1 MTHRS
6 ISEVP
11 LPDQEVIDLVRQSA
25 VDVPM
30 GSARLA
36 KCFYDNLF
44 AMVPEVRDMFPED
57 IKPQQQRMADAL
69 LSVVQHLDDPG
80 EVAAYLQ
87 SLGLQ
92 HRRALGVRPEHY
104 PHVGR
109 ALVRAVSEISP
120 TWSSS
125 MSSAW
130 VLVYQWI
137 TANMLAGAERA
148 HPPAPNASARSAP
161 SARQDPSARPNPS
174 ARQDP
179 SARPAPSTSP
189 APPAHTRPPSPAPSP
204 SPLRTR

>member
-1 MTHRS
+1 MTLRS

-25 VDVPM
+25 VDIPQ

-36 KCFYDNLF
+36 KSFYDNLF
-44 AMVPEVRDMFPED
+44 TMVPEVRAMFSDD

-69 LSVVQHLDDPG
+69 LAVVQHLDDPG
-80 EVAAYLQ
+80 EVADYLQ
-87 SLGLQ
+87 RLGLQ
-92 HRRALGVRPEHY
+92 HRLELGVAPEHY

-137 TANMLAGAERA
+137 SANMLAGAERA
-148 HPPAPNASARSAP
+148 NASSSPNRAPASPSPYSAP
-161 SARQDPSARPNPS
+161 PSPSATAPNPS
-174 ARQDP
+174 
-179 SARPAPSTSP
+179 T
-189 APPAHTRPPSPAPSP
+189 
-204 SPLRTR
+204 PLRAR

>member
-1 MTHRS
+1 M
-6 ISEVP
+6 P
-11 LPDQEVIDLVRQSA
+11 LPDQEIIDLVRQSA
-25 VDVPM
+25 VDIPQ

-36 KCFYDNLF
+36 KSFYDNLF
-44 AMVPEVRDMFPED
+44 AMVPEVRDMFSAD

-69 LSVVQHLDDPG
+69 LAVVQHLDEPG
-80 EVAAYLQ
+80 EVAEYLQ
-87 SLGLQ
+87 RLGLQ
-92 HRRALGVRPEHY
+92 HRLELGVVPEHY

-148 HPPAPNASARSAP
+148 DSPSPNSSAP
-161 SARQDPSARPNPS
+161 SGSPNHAPPRS
-174 ARQDP
+174 SP
-179 SARPAPSTSP
+179 YSTPPAPSTS
-189 APPAHTRPPSPAPSP
+189 APNPSTPFRA
-204 SPLRTR
+204 R

>member
-1 MTHRS
+1 M
-6 ISEVP
+6 P
-11 LPDQEVIDLVRQSA
+11 LPDREIVDLVRQSA
-25 VDVPM
+25 VDIPQ

-44 AMVPEVRDMFPED
+44 TMVPEVRAMFSDD

-69 LSVVQHLDDPG
+69 LAVVQHLDDPR
-80 EVAAYLQ
+80 EVAEYLQ
-87 SLGLQ
+87 RLGLQ
-92 HRRALGVRPEHY
+92 HRLELGVAPEHY

-137 TANMLAGAERA
+137 TANMLAGAEQA
-148 HPPAPNASARSAP
+148 DAPSPNSTPSPNSSARSASPNYAPPPLSPYSAPP
-161 SARQDPSARPNPS
+161 SSSTTAPNPS
-174 ARQDP
+174 VPFRAR
-179 SARPAPSTSP
+179 
-189 APPAHTRPPSPAPSP
+189 
-204 SPLRTR
+204 